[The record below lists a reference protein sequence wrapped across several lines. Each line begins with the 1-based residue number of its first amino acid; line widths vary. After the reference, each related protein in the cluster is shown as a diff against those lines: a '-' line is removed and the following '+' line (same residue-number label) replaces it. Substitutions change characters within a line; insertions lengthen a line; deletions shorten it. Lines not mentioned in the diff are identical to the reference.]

1 MSNVTDLTLF
11 GDAITST
18 ATGIK
23 LDGANALALSA
34 YNKTIGVVAVDAFI
48 YDTSKDSDGGAWRKR
63 TQHTSWYN
71 ETLNTAT
78 RGSRREFPAVAV
90 IVAES
95 NKVTI
100 YDGDEPDCPMWMV
113 FNGLSTGYMIYG
125 LIDGAT
131 SVVMQNAQLV
141 VSTSDVGSGGVNI
154 VDFIK
159 ETGSYINES
168 PAGPYKHRGNIKQ
181 RNDALNVDVDQSFY
195 GSIVDRLVNDVAMT
209 VLPSAPIDSATG
221 LPVPTI
227 AVATDGGV
235 SVIKDDGTVVD
246 ITVNNVAYTF
256 ARKVDFLSDNSLGMG
271 IGVSNGVAQESYYIF
286 NSIPSS
292 DNVITVDNITGTTKN
307 VDEFYAI
314 QSPNALVDLQTFGF
328 K

>member
-90 IVAES
+90 IVAEATQL
-95 NKVTI
+95 TI

-113 FNGLSTGYMIYG
+113 FVTGGGSFVDHTLLGPSSTPSSVQALNGVVAVTKNTGGLALVLLDFLKETSEICMLNNEAGLRGLHSTREF
-125 LIDGAT
+125 
-131 SVVMQNAQLV
+131 SKR
-141 VSTSDVGSGGVNI
+141 NI
-154 VDFIK
+154 VSGEHDTPI
-159 ETGSYINES
+159 
-168 PAGPYKHRGNIKQ
+168 R
-181 RNDALNVDVDQSFY
+181 R
-195 GSIVDRLVNDVAMT
+195 IVSNSGNDVAMT

-235 SVIKDDGTVVD
+235 SVITDSGNVYD
-246 ITVNNVAYTF
+246 ITGFVPAT
-256 ARKVDFLSDNSLGMG
+256 
-271 IGVSNGVAQESYYIF
+271 
-286 NSIPSS
+286 SI
-292 DNVITVDNITGTTKN
+292 
-307 VDEFYAI
+307 EF
-314 QSPNALVDLQTFGF
+314 
-328 K
+328 